1 MTASVLHHEQVLH
14 QVAAGNEIVYVP
26 CHRSHMDYL
35 LLSYIIYTKGF
46 AIPHIAAGVNLNMP
60 VIGRFLRKGGAFFLR
75 RSFRG
80 DSLYPVVFM
89 KYLGLMMARGHSL
102 EYFIEGGR
110 SRTGRLLP
118 PKTGMLSMTVRS
130 FLRDPARP
138 VVFIP
143 VYFGYERL
151 VEGETY
157 IGELSGQP
165 KKKESVWSL
174 LRSLP
179 SLRRKFG
186 KVHVSLGEPIDL
198 GELIRKHH
206 PSWNGAAFAD
216 DSRPAVVHYD
226 DRRSRAPDH
235 GEHQR
240 RSRSYAHQSDGDDYP
255 RDAAPG
261 AARERRS
268 SPARSV
274 SRHASRPAVFARR
287 SR

>member
-1 MTASVLHHEQVLH
+1 
-14 QVAAGNEIVYVP
+14 
-26 CHRSHMDYL
+26 
-35 LLSYIIYTKGF
+35 
-46 AIPHIAAGVNLNMP
+46 
-60 VIGRFLRKGGAFFLR
+60 
-75 RSFRG
+75 
-80 DSLYPVVFM
+80 
-89 KYLGLMMARGHSL
+89 MMARGHSL

-130 FLRDPARP
+130 FLRDPAGPLCSFRSISATSGWWKARP
-138 VVFIP
+138 
-143 VYFGYERL
+143 
-151 VEGETY
+151 T

-216 DSRPAVVHYD
+216 DTRPAWFTKTID
-226 DRRSRAPDH
+226 DLPTDH
-235 GEHQR
+235 GEDQR
-240 RSRSYAHQSDGDDYP
+240 RSRSYARQSDGDDYP

-274 SRHASRPAVFARR
+274 SRHASRPAVFAAGHGDGSWMAPGSCATLRR
-287 SR
+287 CR